1 MSSKASSAATA
12 PHVAERKGREGTGLI
27 VRDLMT
33 SRVFSLRPGNNLA
46 AAYELMTAEHVRHVP
61 VIDGDGDLVGLVTHR
76 DLLRSGFIEGE
87 ELPPSAQQEK
97 LWRKKLR
104 EVMATEVET
113 TEPEAD
119 LRDAAQT
126 LFENKLGCLP
136 VVEGT
141 RLVGILT
148 EADFVRYFI
157 EGSS

>member
-1 MSSKASSAATA
+1 MPSRPSSAAIAAGKST
-12 PHVAERKGREGTGLI
+12 EDSGLI

-33 SRVFSLRPGNNLA
+33 SRVFSLRPTNNLA
-46 AAYELMTAEHVRHVP
+46 AAYELMTSEHVRHVP
-61 VIDGDGDLVGLVTHR
+61 IIDGDGDLVGLVTHR
-76 DLLRSGFIEGE
+76 DLLRIGFIEGE
-87 ELPPSAQQEK
+87 EVPISKQQEK
-97 LWRKKLR
+97 LWRTKLR

-113 TEPEAD
+113 TEPDAD
-119 LRDAAQT
+119 LREAAQT

-157 EGSS
+157 ERSS